1 MRVKRRF
8 AQSQSDVRSERN
20 RSFAGQKPQETAWM
34 LEISQASADDCTI
47 SVSPG
52 CA

>member
-8 AQSQSDVRSERN
+8 AQSQSFVIIE
-20 RSFAGQKPQETAWM
+20 QKHNIPAEKPRKTAWM
-34 LEISQASADDCTI
+34 LGISESSNGDCTN
-47 SVSPG
+47 SESPG